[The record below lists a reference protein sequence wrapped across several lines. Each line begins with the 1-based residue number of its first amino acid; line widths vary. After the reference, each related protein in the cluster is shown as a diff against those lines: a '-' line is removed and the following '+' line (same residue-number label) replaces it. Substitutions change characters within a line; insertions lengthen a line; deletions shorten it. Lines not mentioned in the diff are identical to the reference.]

1 MIWLAISLT
10 LVIAL
15 GPAPISAS
23 ARQSGR
29 SASVRQNDPIV
40 RIYLAAL
47 NRTPDQ
53 TGLQYWTDVNRAGL
67 SLPSIAGYF
76 MESAEFRQKFGSP
89 DDEGFV
95 ELVYQNVLD
104 RSADANGLAYWT
116 DLLKGG
122 QSRSVILNGF
132 AQSPEFVA
140 HTAALLEPVGEPA
153 PILMIGDSI
162 FHGIRILDVP
172 VGGRQ
177 LWWMTEEGRHPD
189 ALPGL
194 LAASR
199 SQGALELSPIVVIHL
214 GTNSWRNDYVQMFNR
229 ELAALP
235 NHTVFV
241 VNVAADRSWAAAA
254 NTGLAKVVQSNSNVQ
269 LIDWNSAVSQHPE
282 WLRADGVHPTA
293 AGLRQLAELVEDGLN
308 SLESAQPS

>member
-1 MIWLAISLT
+1 MIWLALALT
-10 LVIAL
+10 LVIGL

-23 ARQSGR
+23 ARPAGR

-53 TGLQYWTDVNRAGL
+53 TGLQYWTDVNQAGL

-104 RSADANGLAYWT
+104 RSPDANGLAYWT
-116 DLLKGG
+116 DLLEGG

-140 HTAALLEPVGEPA
+140 NTAVLLETVAEPA

-162 FHGIRILDVP
+162 FHGIRILDIP
-172 VGGRQ
+172 VGGRD
-177 LWWMTEEGRHPD
+177 LYWMTEEGRHPD
-189 ALPGL
+189 TLPGL
-194 LAASR
+194 LASAR
-199 SQGALELSPIVVIHL
+199 SQGALESTPIVVIHL
-214 GTNSWRNDYVQMFNR
+214 GTNSWRSDYVQMYNQ

-235 NHTVFV
+235 DHTVFV

-254 NTGLAKVVQSNSNVQ
+254 NNGLADVVKSNDNAQ

-282 WLRADGVHPTA
+282 LLRADGVHPTA
-293 AGLRQLAELVEDGLN
+293 AGLRQLAELVEDGVN
-308 SLESAQPS
+308 SVESVR